1 MNIFSKEYTI
11 QAKMD
16 LLIISEYI
24 MRNKISYG
32 YKQDAYIHARFEN
45 VMIELF
51 GDDEYILDY
60 IEELRPQK
68 PKSWLARLFT

>member
-1 MNIFSKEYTI
+1 MK
-11 QAKMD
+11 
-16 LLIISEYI
+16 
-24 MRNKISYG
+24 NKISYG

-68 PKSWLARLFT
+68 PKSWLARLFA